1 TTPTKAAPPGPI
13 ESTYKNSLPGANPAT
28 TTSSSTSNSS
38 RRPRVTRARDLSPTN
53 PLALRLLT
61 NTPPPRRLSQ
71 PGSASFQMAAGE
83 DRGACMLLPLCSHG
97 LSAASSSVWS
107 TNEVPQ
113 LNQLNQLTVPLAI
126 EGQARLQGNSP
137 AQGTLPRP
145 VGSKYAL
152 AMGAALARSLPADP
166 MIKTVTQSGL
176 LTSHAGEA
184 AAALSHEVQ
193 RFRAGLQGVLAQC
206 LGRMGYGASKAMA
219 MARGD
224 HADCTD
230 VEARVLEELRKHTSR
245 LVALYARSL
254 GATQPYTDTG
264 SHADKGT
271 KAAAAA
277 AAAEE
282 VVSGATGVGA
292 ACAPA
297 AAVALALRIHLDSGS
312 RLVERFDRQLQASA
326 CQLWALMHILQPHPS
341 REVKEGLAQYTG
353 RNVKQIT
360 DWFTNWR
367 ARHWKKI
374 IKALGQ
380 SEPGVSGA

>member
-1 TTPTKAAPPGPI
+1 
-13 ESTYKNSLPGANPAT
+13 
-28 TTSSSTSNSS
+28 
-38 RRPRVTRARDLSPTN
+38 
-53 PLALRLLT
+53 
-61 NTPPPRRLSQ
+61 
-71 PGSASFQMAAGE
+71 
-83 DRGACMLLPLCSHG
+83 
-97 LSAASSSVWS
+97 
-107 TNEVPQ
+107 
-113 LNQLNQLTVPLAI
+113 
-126 EGQARLQGNSP
+126 
-137 AQGTLPRP
+137 
-145 VGSKYAL
+145 
-152 AMGAALARSLPADP
+152 MGAALARSLPADP
-166 MIKTVTQSGL
+166 MIRTVTQSGL

-184 AAALSHEVQ
+184 AAALNHEVQ

-206 LGRMGYGASKAMA
+206 LGRMGYSASKAMA
-219 MARGD
+219 MARGELCWHPNADGCCCGD

-245 LVALYARSL
+245 LVDLYARSL
-254 GATQPYTDTG
+254 GATHPYTDTG

-282 VVSGATGVGA
+282 VVSGATGGGA

-326 CQLWALMHILQPHPS
+326 CQLWALMHILQPRPS